1 MKTKLIQMIFLV
13 LVTIFTTYAQN
24 TPIPH
29 RLESNFKSS
38 YPDAAAVEWQKS
50 GENYKV
56 AFTDKKNLHYTL
68 LYDKDGKIMSKE
80 AELDDQAV
88 PKTISEYFVKNFPKE
103 ETYRVWKVEDE
114 TGKVKYYAPVK
125 DAVVFFNE
133 DGKFDRRDERTPENL
148 EQK

>member
-1 MKTKLIQMIFLV
+1 MKKILVQIIFTV
-13 LVTIFTTYAQN
+13 LVTVFTSYAQN
-24 TPIPH
+24 TPVPGN
-29 RLESNFKSS
+29 LEKKFKSS

-56 AFTDKKNLHYTL
+56 TFTDKKNLHHTL
-68 LYDKDGKIMSKE
+68 LYDKDSKIVSKE
-80 AELDDQAV
+80 AEMDDQAV
-88 PKTISEYFVKNFPKE
+88 PKSIREYFVKNFPKE

-125 DAVVFFNE
+125 DAVIFFDE
-133 DGKFDRRDERTPENL
+133 EGKFDRRDERTPENL